1 MKRQRGFTLIE
12 TTVAVALLAV
22 IVVSILSA
30 FSAATIATTRHQ
42 QLTKLDTLTR
52 SDAEY
57 IKSQAYSTKPA
68 AYLNLAAPAGYSF
81 SYQALYFDSTKSPAF
96 AAGNADN
103 GLQEIVLT
111 VSGPNGSTEQLDF
124 LKAQP

>member
-1 MKRQRGFTLIE
+1 MKRQGGFSLIE
-12 TTVAVALLAV
+12 TTIAVGLMAV

-52 SDAEY
+52 SDAEF
-57 IKSQAYSTKPA
+57 IKSQAYSTTGTYTNIA
-68 AYLNLAAPAGYSF
+68 SAGYSF
-81 SYQALYFDSTKSPAF
+81 AYQTLNY
-96 AAGNADN
+96 AAGPPVTFLTANPDS

-111 VSGPNGSTEQLDF
+111 VSGPNSSSEQLDF
-124 LKAQP
+124 MKVQP

>member
-1 MKRQRGFTLIE
+1 MRRQRGFTLIE

-52 SDAEY
+52 SDAEF
-57 IKSQAYSTKPA
+57 IKSQAYSTTG
-68 AYLNLAAPAGYSF
+68 AYTNLTSAGYSF
-81 SYQALYFDSTKSPAF
+81 AYQVLNY
-96 AAGNADN
+96 AAGPPVTFLTTNPDS

-111 VSGPNGSTEQLDF
+111 VSGPNSSSERLN
-124 LKAQP
+124 LMKEHP

>member
-1 MKRQRGFTLIE
+1 MRQKGGFSLIE

-30 FSAATIATTRHQ
+30 FSAATIAATRHQ

-57 IKSQAYSTKPA
+57 IKSQAYMSTA
-68 AYLNLAAPAGYSF
+68 TGTYANLTSAGYSF
-81 SYQALYFDSTKSPAF
+81 TIQVLNY
-96 AAGNADN
+96 AAGPPVTFSTTNPES
-103 GLQEIVLT
+103 GLQQIVLT
-111 VSGPNGSTEQLDF
+111 VGGPNGSSEQLLF
-124 LKAQP
+124 LKEQP

>member
-1 MKRQRGFTLIE
+1 MRRKHGFSLVE
-12 TTVAVALLAV
+12 TMVAVALLAV

-52 SDAEY
+52 SDAEF
-57 IKSQAYSTKPA
+57 IKSQAYSTTGTYA
-68 AYLNLAAPAGYSF
+68 NIASAGYSF
-81 SYQALYFDSTKSPAF
+81 AYQVLNYG
-96 AAGNADN
+96 AGPPVTFLTTNPDR

-111 VSGPNGSTEQLDF
+111 VSGPNSSSQQLDF
-124 LKAQP
+124 MKVQP

>member
-1 MKRQRGFTLIE
+1 MRRKGGFSLVE
-12 TTVAVALLAV
+12 TMVAVALLAV

-52 SDAEY
+52 SDAEF
-57 IKSQAYSTKPA
+57 IKSQAYSTTGTYTNIA
-68 AYLNLAAPAGYSF
+68 SAGYSF
-81 SYQALYFDSTKSPAF
+81 TYQVLNYDPGPPVTFLPTNPDS
-96 AAGNADN
+96 

-111 VSGPNGSTEQLDF
+111 VSGPNSSSQQLDF
-124 LKAQP
+124 MKVQP

>member
-1 MKRQRGFTLIE
+1 MRRKGGFSLVE
-12 TTVAVALLAV
+12 TMVAVALLAV

-52 SDAEY
+52 SDAEF
-57 IKSQAYSTKPA
+57 IKSQAYSTTGTYTNIA
-68 AYLNLAAPAGYSF
+68 SAGYSF
-81 SYQALYFDSTKSPAF
+81 AYQVLNYDAGPPVSFLTTNPDS
-96 AAGNADN
+96 

-111 VSGPNGSTEQLDF
+111 VSGPNSSSQQLDF
-124 LKAQP
+124 MKVQP

>member
-52 SDAEY
+52 SDAEF
-57 IKSQAYSTKPA
+57 IKSQAYSTTGS
-68 AYLNLAAPAGYSF
+68 YTNLTSAGYSF
-81 SYQALYFDSTKSPAF
+81 SYQVRNY
-96 AAGNADN
+96 AAGPPVTFLATNPDS
-103 GLQEIVLT
+103 GLQEIILT
-111 VSGPNGSTEQLDF
+111 VSGPNSSSEQLDF
-124 LKAQP
+124 MKVQP